1 VRQQK
6 RAEVALFATTLI
18 WGGTFVA
25 AKFGLRDLS
34 PLLLIA
40 IRFLIAG
47 AVIALVFRR
56 RLVSVPRAAAV
67 KGIILGSFLF
77 AGFAAQTI
85 GLAYTT
91 ASKSAFITGMMVVG
105 VPLLQIIIER
115 RAPKIGNIIGVIIV
129 SLGLWLLTS
138 PRGAEFNVGD
148 AFTIVC
154 AVMFAIYIVY
164 LDVVSREMTTLQLT
178 FIQIATTA
186 ALAWIGVWLFEPV
199 RITLSTPAILS
210 LLYLTVLATL
220 VTTFV
225 QTRFQKETTPTR
237 AVIIFTIEPVFAAT
251 SAYLLLGEHLGVSGM
266 FGGALIIG
274 GVLLSEL
281 SDDIPMLD
289 RPVVDLGTP
298 RQTNGHG

>member
-1 VRQQK
+1 MTRQR
-6 RAEVALFATTLI
+6 RAEVALLATTLI

-25 AKFGLRDLS
+25 TKFGLRDVS

-47 AVIALVFRR
+47 LVIGLVFWRKIAP
-56 RLVSVPRAAAV
+56 VPRAAAV

-77 AGFAAQTI
+77 SGFAMQTI
-85 GLAYTT
+85 GLAHTT
-91 ASKSAFITGMMVVG
+91 ASKSAFITGMMVIG

-115 RAPKIGNIIGVIIV
+115 RSPKLGNVIGVVIV
-129 SLGLWLLTS
+129 SAGLWFLTS
-138 PRGAEFNVGD
+138 PRGAEFNIGD
-148 AFTIVC
+148 AFTLAC

-186 ALAWIGVWLFEPV
+186 VLAWLAVWVFEPV
-199 RITLSTPAILS
+199 RLAFSPPSVVS

-225 QTRFQKETTPTR
+225 QTRFQKDTTPTR
-237 AVIIFTIEPVFAAT
+237 AVIIFTIEPVFAAV
-251 SAYLLLGEHLGVSGM
+251 SAYVLLDERLGTSGIL
-266 FGGALIIG
+266 GGALIIG

-281 SDDIPMLD
+281 SDGIPMLD
-289 RPVVDLGTP
+289 RPVVDLE
-298 RQTNGHG
+298 NGQNENRPG